1 MSRTPLAP
9 VQRANNNNIDDTAGS
24 YNLAHPLESDPPIVS
39 SLSGLKARLS
49 HIRRSTSHQSENE
62 LPRDSGSEAAYTK
75 ENNSNSHLSLKTPSS
90 SRDRNLNSVAP
101 TRPALS
107 NATLPP
113 SPPASNREAGSTEP
127 MSHPTSR
134 DAEPRMVISRP
145 SPQPHPSPLSSP
157 RKVGAKSRRP
167 HLSVGAESPNPRA
180 RKNVRSEDEDDPQGD
195 LPASQRSDIST
206 DTRSKRSHGGRAS
219 RGSSAGLGASEQ
231 SFIREARKRAWDQ
244 VHTSPPTIRYL
255 EPNPLPPTR
264 YNPLAHRQRSAGRA
278 SASLDNPDNSQ
289 GSMGSRS
296 RASSRT
302 QELRSEGAA
311 VKRSGSRASVST
323 PPPAFRDRI
332 SADPQRPPSPTDDPL
347 LLRGRSGVPRAR
359 LPRAVQIKEDPD
371 AQYDWSVGDA
381 SVEMVPSHP
390 YHSGGPS
397 QSRSYAADAPPPQVV
412 SDTEGAYLDHD
423 GGVDFFGVDGPAGD
437 SPSPSPSRSPS
448 PAPPEAFADD
458 SIANASLEG
467 NDEEQ
472 DEAIEKHNG
481 RQDEDMSASLLDS
494 TSRYNEEEDSKASTD
509 REANDDAPHAH
520 IQESDLTDSLRD
532 ASGENASEEVSA
544 QLFGAASASYDSE
557 EEDDEASVREDEV
570 ALISLSSS
578 SGTDDA
584 GNNSQLTAAT
594 SRSSNGAVESTR
606 EDSFDNAAKSF
617 ASQLDEA
624 ERGEEE
630 AHVEEEVLE
639 DLSVSNEMEHSASAE
654 TDAGADPS
662 TSRDVQEDEAA
673 VEDSLSLS
681 ETSERHRSLS
691 PEEAEGPEELQTSEE
706 IPDGQLS
713 ASGDIVEEPQEPDY
727 DGDAAAA
734 YASQQASSAEPS
746 INEAERGAADA
757 LSLPRQHSEHI
768 EDASSVANEVRVPE
782 HSMESVDFSLAET
795 EEEDGDEQDVE
806 DSMHVETLLQS
817 ARKIR
822 QISGESDAL
831 SSTPLSLP
839 ARSLLPLAEATRAS
853 PSPLLREAILHSSR
867 VDATERELS
876 TAEQSIADM
885 TASFSSQQNAEARA
899 RLHLQHSDRPIVE
912 VSSTDGRVA
921 DRAMAILNHFGGWIE
936 RGGMLYEGQAESG
949 QLAHAGPILP
959 SDLAGIQQVLQ
970 QMDAST
976 QASRPTNF
984 GVTVSRP
991 APQDSIMSSLQTP
1004 IRASPP
1010 IQLTLSTAKTPR
1022 PPGAFVGWT
1031 PVTDKRV
1038 EPNRM
1043 DKLVESALS
1052 DCRSLRTDI
1061 KGSAGCVRDQDGNLT
1076 DDTMRSLMRVFDRA
1090 LELDYKSLSRDE
1102 HLSKAMRRKIAA
1114 YDVRAEEVVNAF
1126 VCAHE
1131 IGARYGGGETPNK
1144 ERRITNQL
1152 INSVP
1157 SLRRRYLL
1165 RLEKACP
1172 GTLTAKEQAELDA
1185 MVDAA
1190 EELRRLQR
1198 EESVS
1203 TQASVSR
1210 KRDREPVPS
1219 VRAAAPSD
1227 AAQSLYPALLPSPAQ
1242 IHDANATPNSS
1253 IRGRMSGLMS
1263 TLTDRFLRSAPEA
1276 ARVEAAPAMRKMA
1289 PVVLSLP
1296 VRNEEVEKLASTA
1309 TLAPKTHVA
1318 SPRKARQEPAQSAQS
1333 APSVPPRAPA
1343 PIDSAPPPPPPPPAP
1358 TAAKLQEAIR
1368 QTSRREKI
1376 TPPSPKK
1383 PSDSPRRR
1391 HRASM
1396 DLNEIRE
1403 RAEARH
1409 RRVSSGKTSTSGSD
1423 KLALRPSVSTE
1434 QPAHLPRSLRSAEE
1448 TQSARARSSLNDSQ
1462 LNKARARLSAQ
1473 GTSHPNRTPVMNTA
1487 PIERATVSAAR
1498 ARLSVGS
1505 ESSTSLYP
1513 DLSRSIGPG
1522 SRALGHTSTSVK
1534 GGGLGN
1540 SSFVQL
1546 TPLACLSPDSH
1557 LRAAEA
1563 VANLAELRRHTA
1575 WVSPRRRRQSAA
1587 APVRFADMS
1596 VSMSADGAQT
1606 RSPSRRSPR
1615 RDHSSSE
1622 ILPSRK

>member
-9 VQRANNNNIDDTAGS
+9 VQRANNDIIDETAGS
-24 YNLAHPLESDPPIVS
+24 YNLAHPLQSDPPIVS

-49 HIRRSTSHQSENE
+49 HLHRSTSHQSEND
-62 LPRDSGSEAAYTK
+62 PSRGSRSEAPYTQEK
-75 ENNSNSHLSLKTPSS
+75 NSNSHFFLKTPSS
-90 SRDRNLNSVAP
+90 SQDRNLNSVAP

-113 SPPASNREAGSTEP
+113 SPPASNREAGSIEP

-167 HLSVGAESPNPRA
+167 EVSVGAESPNPRA
-180 RKNVRSEDEDDPQGD
+180 RKNVRSDEGDDLQAD
-195 LPASQRSDIST
+195 LPASQGSDIST
-206 DTRSKRSHGGRAS
+206 DTRSKRSHAGRAS

-289 GSMGSRS
+289 SSVGSRS

-311 VKRSGSRASVST
+311 VKRTGSRASVST

-347 LLRGRSGVPRAR
+347 LLKGKWGVPRTR
-359 LPRAVQIKEDPD
+359 LQRAVQIKEDPE

-390 YHSGGPS
+390 YHSGS
-397 QSRSYAADAPPPQVV
+397 ASESCSYAADAPPQVV
-412 SDTEGAYLDHD
+412 LDTEGAYLDYD
-423 GGVDFFGVDGPAGD
+423 GGVDFM
-437 SPSPSPSRSPS
+437 
-448 PAPPEAFADD
+448 
-458 SIANASLEG
+458 ANASFGG
-467 NDEEQ
+467 NDQEQ
-472 DEAIEKHNG
+472 DEAVEKHNG
-481 RQDEDMSASLLDS
+481 RRDEDMSTSLLDS
-494 TSRYNEEEDSKASTD
+494 TSRYNEEEDSQASTD
-509 REANDDAPHAH
+509 REAIDDAPHTH
-520 IQESDLTDSLRD
+520 IQESELTDSLRD

-544 QLFGAASASYDSE
+544 HLSGAASAYYDSE
-557 EEDDEASVREDEV
+557 EEEEEDSAREDEV

-639 DLSVSNEMEHSASAE
+639 EFSGSDGMEHSASAE
-654 TDAGADPS
+654 TDADADPS
-662 TSRDVQEDEAA
+662 TSGDVQEDEAA
-673 VEDSLSLS
+673 VEDSVSLS
-681 ETSERHRSLS
+681 EASERRWSVS
-691 PEEAEGPEELQTSEE
+691 PEEAEGSEELEISEE

-713 ASGDIVEEPQEPDY
+713 DIRDVVEELQEPDY

-734 YASQQASSAEPS
+734 HASQQASSAEPS

-757 LSLPRQHSEHI
+757 LTLPREHSEHI
-768 EDASSVANEVRVPE
+768 EDASLVANDVRVPE
-782 HSMESVDFSLAET
+782 HSMESVDVSLAET

-984 GVTVSRP
+984 GVRVSRP
-991 APQDSIMSSLQTP
+991 APQDSISSSLQTP

-1010 IQLTLSTAKTPR
+1010 IQLTLSTAKAPR
-1022 PPGAFVGWT
+1022 PPGAFVGLT
-1031 PVTDKRV
+1031 PVTDKRA
-1038 EPNRM
+1038 EPTRM
-1043 DKLVESALS
+1043 EKLVESARS
-1052 DCRSLRTDI
+1052 DCRSLRTDA

-1090 LELDYKSLSRDE
+1090 LELDYKSSSRDA
-1102 HLSKAMRRKIAA
+1102 HLSKATVRKNAA
-1114 YDVRAEEVVNAF
+1114 YDVRADEVVSAF
-1126 VCAHE
+1126 LCAHE
-1131 IGARYGGGETPNK
+1131 IGARYGGGETLNK

-1219 VRAAAPSD
+1219 VRAAASSD
-1227 AAQSLYPALLPSPAQ
+1227 AGQSLYPAALLSSTAQ

-1276 ARVEAAPAMRKMA
+1276 ARVEAAPAMRQMA
-1289 PVVLSLP
+1289 PVALSLP
-1296 VRNEEVEKLASTA
+1296 VRNEDVEKLASKA

-1318 SPRKARQEPAQSAQS
+1318 SPRKARQEPAQSAHS
-1333 APSVPPRAPA
+1333 APSVTPSGPA
-1343 PIDSAPPPPPPPPAP
+1343 PTDSAPPPPPPPPAP
-1358 TAAKLQEAIR
+1358 TSATLQEAIR
-1368 QTSRREKI
+1368 QTSRRGNI

-1383 PSDSPRRR
+1383 ASDSPRRR

-1409 RRVSSGKTSTSGSD
+1409 RRVSTGKTSTSGSD
-1423 KLALRPSVSTE
+1423 KLAFRPSLPKGQS
-1434 QPAHLPRSLRSAEE
+1434 AHMPRSPRSAEE
-1448 TQSARARSSLNDSQ
+1448 TQCARARSSLDDSQ

-1473 GTSHPNRTPVMNTA
+1473 GTAHQNQTPVMNTA
-1487 PIERATVSAAR
+1487 PIERATVTDAR
-1498 ARLSVGS
+1498 ERLSVGN

-1513 DLSRSIGPG
+1513 DLSRSIGPCT
-1522 SRALGHTSTSVK
+1522 RAVGHASTSVNR
-1534 GGGLGN
+1534 GGLGN

-1575 WVSPRRRRQSAA
+1575 WVSPRKRRQSAA
-1587 APVRFADMS
+1587 APLRFADMS
-1596 VSMSADGAQT
+1596 VSISADGAQT
-1606 RSPSRRSPR
+1606 LSPSRRSPR
-1615 RDHSSSE
+1615 RDTSSSKF
-1622 ILPSRK
+1622 LPSRK